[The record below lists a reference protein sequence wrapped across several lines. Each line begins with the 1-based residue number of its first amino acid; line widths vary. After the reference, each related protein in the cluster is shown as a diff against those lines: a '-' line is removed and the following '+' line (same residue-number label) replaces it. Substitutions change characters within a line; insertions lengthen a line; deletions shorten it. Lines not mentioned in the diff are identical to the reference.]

1 MKNKERHDLEN
12 QHQEAENRAGALH
25 KIAMSATEGS
35 ETARQFKKM
44 ADKAFQEAESLYR
57 ASIGK
62 NPAP

>member
-1 MKNKERHDLEN
+1 MTNEERSKLEN
-12 QHQEAENRAGALH
+12 QHQEAENHAGALH
-25 KIAMSATEGS
+25 AIAMKATEGS

-44 ADKAFQEAESLYR
+44 ADKAFQEAESLYQ